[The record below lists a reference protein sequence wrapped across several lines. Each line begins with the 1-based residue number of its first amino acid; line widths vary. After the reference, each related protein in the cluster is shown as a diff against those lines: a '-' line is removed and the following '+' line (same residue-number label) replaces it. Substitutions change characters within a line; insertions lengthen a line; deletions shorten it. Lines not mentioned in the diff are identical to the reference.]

1 MVRATFDKLI
11 REYLSKNLPFRKRV
25 KQITR
30 EKRAS
35 AQDRS
40 SNDMCVFWNLQVG
53 QCDWITRRYAIGVL
67 RLYTKSTKHFTL
79 T

>member
-35 AQDRS
+35 VGSTRQKQQRS
-40 SNDMCVFWNLQVG
+40 VCILESSGRPM
-53 QCDWITRRYAIGVL
+53 
-67 RLYTKSTKHFTL
+67 
-79 T
+79 